1 MPEISLGRGKIYY
14 EIHGEGTPVIGLHH
28 GMSCVRT
35 WKDQVSAFGEQ
46 FSFVVYDRLGHG
58 RSEHY
63 VPYEEDYFENRA
75 DELRELIT
83 ELGFDSVHLCG
94 LCEGGAVALVFAS
107 SWPEKVKTLILPS
120 VGYYGDDQTIA
131 KCEQYFHPW
140 TELSESVR
148 NRLIRDHGEGYAT
161 LKWESVREAKP
172 YVWSRSYD
180 LRPRFGSIEAPTL
193 VMGGDRDQFF
203 GIEHPIVAYEQIKDS
218 ELCILP
224 RAGHFLNEE
233 ASVMFNEITMGFLR
247 RHAGQAQ

>member
-1 MPEISLGRGKIYY
+1 MPEISLSRGKIYY
-14 EIHGEGTPVIGLHH
+14 EIHGEGRPLIGLHH
-28 GMSCVRT
+28 GMSCLRT
-35 WKDQVSAFGEQ
+35 WKEQ
-46 FSFVVYDRLGHG
+46 AAPFSSHFCFVVYDRLGHG
-58 RSEHY
+58 RSERHAS
-63 VPYEEDYFENRA
+63 YEADYFENRA

-83 ELGFDSVHLCG
+83 ALGFDSVNLCG

-107 SWPEKVKTLILPS
+107 FWPERVKTLILPS

-161 LKWESVREAKP
+161 LKWEAVREAKP

-180 LRPRFGSIEAPTL
+180 LRPKLSSIEVPTL

-203 GIEHPIVAYEQIKDS
+203 GIEHPIVAYEQIKNS

-224 RAGHFLNEE
+224 GAGHFLNEE
-233 ASVMFNEITMGFLR
+233 SSAMFNEVAMGFLR
-247 RHAGQAQ
+247 RHAGEAQ